1 MKDISKSKGEV
12 ATDEQLETKVKEQIK
27 LVNSTGMLSLTD
39 LGIYG

>member
-12 ATDEQLETKVKEQIK
+12 ATDEQLDAKVKEQIK

-39 LGIYG
+39 LGIYC